1 MKNNKSI
8 DGLTTRAVKKTAPKP
23 TAKKVVS
30 KDINK
35 KSDEEK
41 VTVVADVSTVK
52 VSTDSKKPKKTES
65 QTVDDFLKPVQAFD
79 FDSDSGELKESK
91 MSKRDLKSEKKANKK
106 LEKAEKKL
114 AKAEKKAGKK
124 SHKVRNIIA
133 SIVLLLV
140 LGASGVIVW
149 AVFWGN
155 DIIAKITG
163 GQGNVFDLFT
173 FMDDHYEPL
182 KADAKG
188 RTNILA
194 IGTSGYNMDG
204 DEGNGV
210 HAGAQLTDSI
220 MMISLNQNTGDIAML
235 SLPRDLK
242 ASPTCTATGKINEV
256 YWCNGGKGQASIE
269 EEAAANQ
276 AVMAEVGGILGVD
289 FQYFVHVNWGSL
301 EQIVNLLD
309 GITIKLDEDIMDYG
323 WTGAVF
329 EAGVEYN
336 INGDQAVGLARA
348 RHGTVGGDFSRGASQ
363 QKILIG
369 IKNKLVEKDLSITDY
384 LSLAGTLGD
393 NFRSNFSMEELKTL
407 AHLSYMFD
415 LNSMRQISL
424 FDPSN
429 GIYYMKTANINGI
442 SYVIP
447 SAGVNNYG
455 VIQDVVATLLD
466 NDPRTYEQPRI
477 AILNASDTNG
487 AAGEQKTKLEAD
499 GYTVTTIDNITGEF
513 TENITLYDI
522 NNKTPGTTSLLEDYY
537 ATTAIKGDSIPAN
550 IPRDYDLVIVIGP
563 SPAQENVSE

>member
-8 DGLTTRAVKKTAPKP
+8 DGLTTRAVKKPAAKPTTKPASKPVAKKEITKTAPSKP
-23 TAKKVVS
+23 KKVAA
-30 KDINK
+30 
-35 KSDEEK
+35 
-41 VTVVADVSTVK
+41 TT
-52 VSTDSKKPKKTES
+52 KPKKTET

-79 FDSDSGELKESK
+79 FDSESGELKESK
-91 MSKRDLKSEKKANKK
+91 MSKKEL
-106 LEKAEKKL
+106 KAEKKT
-114 AKAEKKAGKK
+114 EKKLLKQEKKKNKK
-124 SHKVRNIIA
+124 SHKVRNTIA
-133 SIVLLLV
+133 SILLALV
-140 LGASGVIVW
+140 IIAAGVVVW

-182 KADAKG
+182 KTDANG

-194 IGTSGYNMDG
+194 IGTSGNNMDG

-220 MMISLNQNTGDIAML
+220 MMISLNQDTGDIAML

-256 YWCNGGKGQASIE
+256 YWCNGGKGDASIE

-276 AVMAEVGGILGVD
+276 AVMNEVGGILGVD
-289 FQYFVHVNWGSL
+289 FQYFVHVNWASL
-301 EQIVNLLD
+301 EQIVNILD

-323 WTGAVF
+323 WTGAVY

-369 IKNKLVEKDLSITDY
+369 IKNKLVEKSLSITDL

-393 NFRSNFSMEELKTL
+393 NFRSNFNMEELKTL
-407 AHLSYMFD
+407 AHLSYIFD
-415 LNSMRQISL
+415 FDSMRQISL
-424 FDPSN
+424 FDPAN

-447 SAGVNNYG
+447 SAGVGNYG
-455 VIQDVVATLLD
+455 VIQDLIRTLLN
-466 NDPRTYEQPRI
+466 NDPRTYEQPKI
-477 AILNASDTNG
+477 AILNATDQDG
-487 AAGEQKTKLEAD
+487 VAATEKATLEEK
-499 GYTVTTIDNITGEF
+499 GYTITAIDNITDYF
-513 TENITLYDI
+513 QYKCQIYYLTD
-522 NNKTPGTTSLLEDYY
+522 KTPGTKNQLEDYY
-537 ATTAIKGDSIPAN
+537 GVAAISTDIPAS
-550 IPRDYDLVIVIGP
+550 IPRDYDLVVVLGP

>member
-1 MKNNKSI
+1 MKDNKSI
-8 DGLTTRAVKKTAPKP
+8 DGLTTRAVKKPAPKP
-23 TAKKVVS
+23 ASKPVAKKVV
-30 KDINK
+30 K
-35 KSDEEK
+35 KEVIKTPAKKADK
-41 VTVVADVSTVK
+41 VVVKSNVSTVK
-52 VSTDSKKPKKTES
+52 VTKTPKKTES

-79 FDSDSGELKESK
+79 FDGESGELKESK
-91 MSKRDLKSEKKANKK
+91 MTKKELKAEK
-106 LEKAEKKL
+106 KAEKKL

-133 SIVLLLV
+133 SIVLVLV
-140 LGASGVIVW
+140 LAASGVIIW

-182 KADAKG
+182 KTDANG

-276 AVMAEVGGILGVD
+276 AVMAEVGGILGVE

-309 GITIKLDEDIMDYG
+309 GITIKLDEDILDYG

-329 EAGVEYN
+329 EAGVEYT

-348 RHGTVGGDFSRGASQ
+348 RHGTRGGDFSRGASQ

-393 NFRSNFSMEELKTL
+393 NFRSNFNMEELKTL
-407 AHLSYMFD
+407 AHLSYLFD
-415 LNSMRQISL
+415 LDSMRQISL
-424 FDPSN
+424 FDPAN

-447 SAGVNNYG
+447 SAGVGNYS
-455 VIQDVVATLLD
+455 VIQSVVATLLN

-477 AILNASDTNG
+477 AIFNATDTSG
-487 AAGEQKTKLEAD
+487 LASEHKTKLEEE
-499 GYTVTTIDNITGEF
+499 GYTITTIDNITGNFED
-513 TENITLYDI
+513 NYAIYDI
-522 NNKTPGTTSLLEDYY
+522 TEKTPGTRPMLESYY
-537 ATTAIKGDSIPAN
+537 GVTAKKGSDIPESV
-550 IPRDYDLVIVIGP
+550 PRDYDLVIVLGP
-563 SPAQENVSE
+563 SPAKTEEE

>member
-1 MKNNKSI
+1 MKDNKSI
-8 DGLTTRAVKKTAPKP
+8 DGLTTRAVKKPAPKP
-23 TAKKVVS
+23 ASKPVAKKVV
-30 KDINK
+30 K
-35 KSDEEK
+35 KEVIKTPAKKADK
-41 VTVVADVSTVK
+41 VVVRADVSTVK
-52 VSTDSKKPKKTES
+52 VTTGGKTPKKAES

-79 FDSDSGELKESK
+79 FDSESGELKESK
-91 MSKRDLKSEKKANKK
+91 MTKKELKAEK
-106 LEKAEKKL
+106 KAEKKL

-133 SIVLLLV
+133 SIILILV
-140 LGASGVIVW
+140 LAASGVIVW

-163 GQGNVFDLFT
+163 GQGNVFDLLT

-182 KADAKG
+182 KTDANG

-204 DEGNGV
+204 DEGNGT

-220 MMISLNQNTGDIAML
+220 MMISLNQDTGDIAML

-242 ASPTCTATGKINEV
+242 ASPTCTATSKINEV

-269 EEAAANQ
+269 EEATANQ
-276 AVMAEVGGILGVD
+276 AVMTEVGGILGVD

-301 EQIVNLLD
+301 ETIVNLLD

-323 WTGAVF
+323 WTGSVY
-329 EAGVEYN
+329 EAGVEYT

-407 AHLSYMFD
+407 AHLSYLFD
-415 LNSMRQISL
+415 LDSMRQISL
-424 FDPSN
+424 FDPAN

-447 SAGVNNYG
+447 SAGVGNYG
-455 VIQDVVATLLD
+455 AIQDVVATLLN
-466 NDPRTYEQPRI
+466 NDPRTYEQPKI
-477 AILNASDTNG
+477 AIFNATDTDG
-487 AAGEQKTKLEAD
+487 IATEQKSKLEAE
-499 GYTVTTIDNITGEF
+499 GYTITAIDNITGSF
-513 TENITLYDI
+513 ENDYMLYDI
-522 NNKTPGTTSLLEDYY
+522 TERTPGTKTMLEDYFG
-537 ATTAIKGDSIPAN
+537 TTARKGADIPEN
-550 IPRDYDLVIVIGP
+550 IPRDYDLVLVLSP
-563 SPAQENVSE
+563 SPSSENESE

>member
-8 DGLTTRAVKKTAPKP
+8 DGLTTRAVKKPAAKPTTKPASKPVAKKEVTKTAP
-23 TAKKVVS
+23 T
-30 KDINK
+30 
-35 KSDEEK
+35 
-41 VTVVADVSTVK
+41 
-52 VSTDSKKPKKTES
+52 KPKKVATTTKPKKPEA

-79 FDSDSGELKESK
+79 FDSESGELKESK
-91 MSKRDLKSEKKANKK
+91 MSKKEL
-106 LEKAEKKL
+106 KAEKKT
-114 AKAEKKAGKK
+114 EKKLLKQEKKKNKK
-124 SHKVRNIIA
+124 SHKVRNTIA
-133 SIVLLLV
+133 SILLALV
-140 LGASGVIVW
+140 IIAAGVVVW

-182 KADAKG
+182 KTDANG

-220 MMISLNQNTGDIAML
+220 MMISLNQDTGDIAML

-256 YWCNGGKGQASIE
+256 YWCNGGKGDASIE

-276 AVMAEVGGILGVD
+276 AVMNEVGGILGVD
-289 FQYFVHVNWGSL
+289 FQYFVHVNWASL
-301 EQIVNLLD
+301 EQIVNILD

-323 WTGAVF
+323 WTGAVY

-369 IKNKLVEKDLSITDY
+369 IKNKLVEKSLSITDL

-393 NFRSNFSMEELKTL
+393 NFRSNFNMEELKTL
-407 AHLSYMFD
+407 AHLSYIFD
-415 LNSMRQISL
+415 FDSMRQISL
-424 FDPSN
+424 FDPAN

-447 SAGVNNYG
+447 SAGVGNYG
-455 VIQDVVATLLD
+455 VIQDLIRTLLN
-466 NDPRTYEQPRI
+466 NDPRTYEQPKI
-477 AILNASDTNG
+477 AILNATDQDG
-487 AAGEQKTKLEAD
+487 VAATEKATLEEK
-499 GYTVTTIDNITGEF
+499 GYAITAIDNITDYF
-513 TENITLYDI
+513 QYKCQIYYLTD
-522 NNKTPGTTSLLEDYY
+522 KTPGTKNQLEDYY
-537 ATTAIKGDSIPAN
+537 GVAAISTDIPAS
-550 IPRDYDLVIVIGP
+550 IPRDYDLVVVLGP

>member
-8 DGLTTRAVKKTAPKP
+8 DGLTTRAVKKPAAKPTTKPASKPVAKKEVAKTAPTKP
-23 TAKKVVS
+23 KKVAA
-30 KDINK
+30 
-35 KSDEEK
+35 
-41 VTVVADVSTVK
+41 TT
-52 VSTDSKKPKKTES
+52 KPKKTEA

-79 FDSDSGELKESK
+79 FDSESGELKESK
-91 MSKRDLKSEKKANKK
+91 MSKKEL
-106 LEKAEKKL
+106 KAEKKT
-114 AKAEKKAGKK
+114 EKKLLKQEKKKNKK
-124 SHKVRNIIA
+124 SHKVRNTIA
-133 SIVLLLV
+133 SILLALV
-140 LGASGVIVW
+140 IIAAGVVVW

-182 KADAKG
+182 KTDANG

-194 IGTSGYNMDG
+194 VGTSGYNMDG

-220 MMISLNQNTGDIAML
+220 MMISLNQDTGDIAML

-256 YWCNGGKGQASIE
+256 YWCNGGKGDASIE

-276 AVMAEVGGILGVD
+276 AVMNEVGGILGVD
-289 FQYFVHVNWGSL
+289 FQYFVHVNWASL
-301 EQIVNLLD
+301 EQIVNILD

-323 WTGAVF
+323 WTGAVY

-369 IKNKLVEKDLSITDY
+369 IKNKLVEKSLSITDL

-393 NFRSNFSMEELKTL
+393 NFRSNFNMEELKTL
-407 AHLSYMFD
+407 AHLSYIFD
-415 LNSMRQISL
+415 FDSMRQISL
-424 FDPSN
+424 FDPAN

-447 SAGVNNYG
+447 SAGVGNYG
-455 VIQDVVATLLD
+455 VIQDLIRTLLN
-466 NDPRTYEQPRI
+466 NDPRTYEQPKI
-477 AILNASDTNG
+477 AILNATDQDG
-487 AAGEQKTKLEAD
+487 VAATEKATLEEK
-499 GYTVTTIDNITGEF
+499 GYTITAIDNITDYF
-513 TENITLYDI
+513 QYKCQIYYLTD
-522 NNKTPGTTSLLEDYY
+522 KTPGTKNQLEDYY
-537 ATTAIKGDSIPAN
+537 GVAAISTDIPTS
-550 IPRDYDLVIVIGP
+550 IPRDYDLVVVLGP